1 MTGSIPPA
9 ATPIMKH
16 MPMFQASEGMAPQ
29 IDVPTNITADSRMV
43 ALRP

>member
-9 ATPIMKH
+9 ASPIMKH
-16 MPMFQASEGMAPQ
+16 MPMFHARLGIAPQ
-29 IDVPTNITADSRMV
+29 IDVPTNITAESRID